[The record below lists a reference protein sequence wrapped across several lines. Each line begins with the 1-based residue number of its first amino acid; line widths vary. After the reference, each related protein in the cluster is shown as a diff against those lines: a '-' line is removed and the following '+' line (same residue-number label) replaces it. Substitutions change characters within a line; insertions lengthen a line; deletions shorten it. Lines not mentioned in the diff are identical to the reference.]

1 MRKAADPSPERLRLV
16 ELMGP
21 AGAGKSTV
29 FQSLLARDQS
39 ILVRPTL
46 RHARYAVVVAANLV
60 KATATLIR
68 HRAIDRDDPKEQ
80 VRSMMYVQALP
91 RVLPELGSPGDSAIV
106 FDQGPLFLL
115 TRPNLTD
122 RPVATWRNRML
133 DTWAQL
139 LDIVVFL
146 DAPDSLLRERI
157 NTREKW
163 HVLKG
168 ADGRSSLEVL
178 RASRQVYE
186 DTLQAISAQ
195 PGGPA
200 ILRFDTSAR
209 SADEIADAILTA
221 MKGDAAGAN
230 PRPEPVR
237 RER

>member
-1 MRKAADPSPERLRLV
+1 VAEQD
-16 ELMGP
+16 
-21 AGAGKSTV
+21 
-29 FQSLLARDQS
+29 AR
-39 ILVRPTL
+39 
-46 RHARYAVVVAANLV
+46 H
-60 KATATLIR
+60 
-68 HRAIDRDDPKEQ
+68 
-80 VRSMMYVQALP
+80 
-91 RVLPELGSPGDSAIV
+91 
-106 FDQGPLFLL
+106 
-115 TRPNLTD
+115 
-122 RPVATWRNRML
+122 
-133 DTWAQL
+133 WAQL

-146 DAPDSLLRERI
+146 APDLLRERI

-221 MKGDAAGAN
+221 MKGDAAGAS
-230 PRPEPVR
+230 PRPEPAR